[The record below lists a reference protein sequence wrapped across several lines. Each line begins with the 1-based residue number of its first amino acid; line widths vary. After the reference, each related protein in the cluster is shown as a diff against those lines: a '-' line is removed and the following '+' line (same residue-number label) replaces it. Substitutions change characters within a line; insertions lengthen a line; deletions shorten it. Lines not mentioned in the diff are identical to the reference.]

1 MIVTA
6 DAAGQLAPLRAQDP
20 HHVATD
26 EVSLDRDYA
35 LGQQAGALLLH
46 GGHGPLIHLDFPM
59 GGRPCQD
66 PALAPFQ
73 RRGQRREQGPHP
85 LAGGEATYHFRDL
98 AGGDHHVDP
107 GAACHVG
114 GLQLGGHAAGPE
126 TADAVTGE
134 GAQGVVYG
142 LHLFD
147 ELGIRVGAGIRGKE
161 PLLVSE
167 QDQQIRIR
175 QDGGAGGEVVV
186 VPHLDLGGG
195 HGVVLV
201 DDGDDAMIEQG
212 AQGVAGIEVTLPVL
226 QIGAGQQHLADVQPV
241 EVEQVLPY
249 PDELGLAHRRQHLLV
264 GQGRRQRRVP
274 QVLTSGG
281 DGAGGHQN
289 DTVSVSM
296 QGGTLPD
303 QLHHVGTV
311 ETGRSPGEHAGAQ
324 FDDYGSVFHG
334 NKGLE
339 K

>member
-6 DAAGQLAPLRAQDP
+6 DAAGQLAPLGAQDP

-46 GGHGPLIHLDFPM
+46 GGHGPLIHLDFAVR
-59 GGRPCQD
+59 GRPCQD

-73 RRGQRREQGPHP
+73 RRGQCREQGAHP
-85 LAGGEATYHFRDL
+85 LASGKATDHFRDL

-107 GAACHVG
+107 GAARHVG
-114 GLQLGGHAAGPE
+114 GLQLGGHAAGAQ

-134 GAQGVVYG
+134 GSQGVVYG

-147 ELGIRVGAGIRGKE
+147 ELGIRVGARVRGEE
-161 PLLVSE
+161 PLLVGQ

-201 DDGDDAMIEQG
+201 DHGDDAVIEQG
-212 AQGVAGIEVTLPVL
+212 AQGVTGIEVTFPVL
-226 QIGAGQQHLADVQPV
+226 QIGAGQQHLADVQTI
-241 EVEQVLPY
+241 EVEQVLPN
-249 PDELGLAHRRQHLLV
+249 PDQLGLTDCRQHLLV
-264 GQGRRQRRVP
+264 GQGRRQRRVS
-274 QVLTSGG
+274 QMLTSSG
-281 DGAGGHQN
+281 DGARGHQH
-289 DTVSVSM
+289 DTVPVSM

-303 QLHHVGTV
+303 QLHHVGTI
-311 ETGRSPGEHAGAQ
+311 EMGRSPGEHAGAQ

-334 NKGLE
+334 NKGSE